1 MVNNPQTKA
10 AAVCVISRS
19 YVSLIMCTGGDIGP
33 FARPAFQRRLKFP
46 DRRIAGTADRVEGR
60 TLPAKAARAPRP
72 CFGSLFEGL
81 DTGQIARPSAGRAT
95 QTKKGGQRRP
105 RLQER
110 FLCIGA
116 ADAAPW

>member
-46 DRRIAGTADRVEGR
+46 DRRIARTADRVEGR

-95 QTKKGGQRRP
+95 QTQKSGPTRP
-105 RLQER
+105 PCHVPR
-110 FLCIGA
+110 FCLSGA
-116 ADAAPW
+116 